1 MNVSPDR
8 RQRWR
13 CIPLIGCLAAA
24 PSAWPQATPLVAPDA
39 STEASASR
47 PEGPRLQVT
56 GFQVQGNS
64 LLPDEQ
70 LQAALA
76 PFAGQRTAQ
85 ELQRAAA
92 ALQALYAQAGYGGVV
107 AFVAPQSAADGVV
120 TITVVEG
127 RLAQVQVT
135 GQRQFGENNV
145 RASLP
150 ALAEGRT
157 PRLKLLDAQITM
169 ANENPAKQV
178 QVLLQPGARAGETDA
193 RVTVIEQPLQHWT
206 ATLDNRGNQRTG
218 RLRASL
224 GWQHANLSDRDDVLT
239 LNAQTAPD
247 KPSAVK
253 VLSGSYRLPLYAQRS
268 FVDAYAAWSDVDG
281 GTTSTVAGALS
292 FAGRGRLAGVRG
304 TLLLPRWGEADQRLA
319 LALDYRAYLNSCE
332 IAGLPPGACG
342 PAGESVSVQPLSLE
356 YALQRP
362 GAVTWGLAIGLHHN
376 LQLGGGH
383 ARSSQF
389 EAVRAG
395 AEPHFTA
402 LRGTFFIGG
411 APMEGWDLQL
421 RAAGQFTDH
430 AMVPGEQFGIGGAAS
445 VRGYRERELAGDR
458 GLQATVE
465 LTGPDLL
472 RTGGGAT
479 LRALGFVDAGWV
491 ANRAGLP
498 CETDRDECSLRALGL
513 GLRGTA
519 GRWQAQLFLAR
530 ALKAA
535 PQTDRHD
542 LRAHVAVSTR
552 F

>member
-1 MNVSPDR
+1 MNASPDR
-8 RQRWR
+8 RLRWR
-13 CIPLIGCLAAA
+13 CIPLIGCLAAT
-24 PSAWPQATPLVAPDA
+24 PPAWPQATPLVTPNPPADSAPAD
-39 STEASASR
+39 T
-47 PEGPRLQVT
+47 PRLRVA
-56 GFQVQGNS
+56 GFRVQGNS
-64 LLPDEQ
+64 LLPAAQVD
-70 LQAALA
+70 AALA
-76 PFAGQRTAQ
+76 PYAGERSAE

-107 AFVAPQSAADGVV
+107 AFVAPQSAADGVI

-127 RLAQVQVT
+127 RLTRVGVT
-135 GQRQFGENNV
+135 GQRQFSEGNV

-150 ALAEGRT
+150 ALTEGQT
-157 PRLKLLDAQITM
+157 PRLNLLDAQITM
-169 ANENPAKQV
+169 ANENPAKQL
-178 QVLLQPGARAGETDA
+178 QLLLQPGANPGETDA
-193 RVTVIEQPLQHWT
+193 RVEVAEQPVRRWT

-218 RLRASL
+218 RLRTSL

-268 FVDAYAAWSDVDG
+268 FLDAYAAWSDVDG

-304 TLLLPRWGEADQRLA
+304 TMLLPRWGEADQRLA

-356 YALQRP
+356 YSLQRA
-362 GAVTWGLAIGLHHN
+362 GAVAFGLAVGLHHN

-383 ARSSQF
+383 GRSSQF

-395 AEPHFTA
+395 AEPRFTA
-402 LRGTFFIGG
+402 LRGTFFVGG
-411 APMEGWDLQL
+411 QPLEGWDLQL
-421 RAAGQFTDH
+421 RAAGQFTDD
-430 AMVPGEQFGIGGAAS
+430 ALVPGEQFGIGGAAS
-445 VRGYRERELAGDR
+445 VRGYREREVAGDR
-458 GLQATVE
+458 GLQATLE
-465 LTGPDLL
+465 LAGPELL
-472 RTGGGAT
+472 RSGGGGAT
-479 LRALGFVDAGWV
+479 LRALGFFDAGWV
-491 ANRAGLP
+491 ANRGGLP
-498 CETDRDECSLRALGL
+498 CATDRDDCSLRALGL
-513 GLRGTA
+513 GLRGSV
-519 GRWQAQLFLAR
+519 GRWQAQLVLAQ

-542 LRAHVAVSTR
+542 LRAHVAVSTS

>member
-1 MNVSPDR
+1 MNASSDR
-8 RQRWR
+8 RWRWQ
-13 CIPLIGCLAAA
+13 CIPLIGCLAATA
-24 PSAWPQATPLVAPDA
+24 PAWPQATPLVAPDA
-39 STEASASR
+39 PAEAPASR
-47 PEGPRLQVT
+47 PEGPRLRVT
-56 GFQVQGNS
+56 GFQVQGNT
-64 LLPDEQ
+64 LLPAEQ
-70 LQAALA
+70 VQAALA
-76 PFAGQRTAQ
+76 PHAGQRTAE

-92 ALQALYAQAGYGGVV
+92 TLQALYAQAGYGGVV

-127 RLAQVQVT
+127 RLAQVTVS
-135 GQRQFGENNV
+135 GQRQFSEANV

-150 ALAEGRT
+150 ALAEGQT
-157 PRLKLLDAQITM
+157 PRLNQLDAQVSM
-169 ANENPAKQV
+169 ANENPAKQL
-178 QVLLQPGARAGETDA
+178 QVLLQPGAGPGQTDA
-193 RVTVIEQPLQHWT
+193 RVTVAEQPVQRWT
-206 ATLDNRGNQRTG
+206 ATLDNRGNHRTG
-218 RLRASL
+218 QLRASL
-224 GWQHANLSDRDDVLT
+224 GWQHANLSDRDDALT

-268 FVDAYAAWSDVDG
+268 FFDAYAAWSDVDG
-281 GTTSTVAGALS
+281 GTTSTLAGALS

-356 YALQRP
+356 YSVQRP
-362 GAVTWGLAIGLHHN
+362 GAVALGLAIGLHHN

-402 LRGTFFIGG
+402 LRGTVFVGG
-411 APMEGWDLQL
+411 QPLEGWDLQL
-421 RAAGQFTDH
+421 RAAGQFTDD
-430 AMVPGEQFGIGGAAS
+430 AMVPGEQFGVGGVAS

-458 GLQATVE
+458 GLQATLE
-465 LTGPDLL
+465 LAGPELL
-472 RTGGGAT
+472 RSGGSAT
-479 LRALGFVDAGWV
+479 LRALGFFDAGWV

-498 CETDRDECSLRALGL
+498 CEGNRDECSLRAAGL
-513 GLRGTA
+513 GLRGSV
-519 GRWQAQLFLAR
+519 GRWQAQLYLAQ
-530 ALKAA
+530 AFKAA

-542 LRAHVAVSTR
+542 WRAHVAVSTS

>member
-1 MNVSPDR
+1 MNASPDR
-8 RQRWR
+8 QRRWR
-13 CIPLIGCLAAA
+13 CIPLIGCLAATA
-24 PSAWPQATPLVAPDA
+24 PAWPQATPLVSPAAGAEAATRPD
-39 STEASASR
+39 E
-47 PEGPRLQVT
+47 PRLRVS
-56 GFQVQGNS
+56 GFRVQGNS
-64 LLPDEQ
+64 LLPTAQVE
-70 LQAALA
+70 AALA
-76 PFAGQRTAQ
+76 PYTGERSAD

-92 ALQALYAQAGYGGVV
+92 ALQALYARAGWGGVV
-107 AFVAPQSAADGVV
+107 AFVAPQSAADGIV

-127 RLAQVQVT
+127 RLARVQVT
-135 GQRQFGENNV
+135 GQRQFSQANV

-150 ALAEGRT
+150 ALVEGGT
-157 PRLKLLDAQITM
+157 PPLRLLDAQITM
-169 ANENPAKQV
+169 ANENPAKQL
-178 QVLLQPGARAGETDA
+178 QVLLQPGANPGETDA
-193 RVTVIEQPLQHWT
+193 QVQVAEQPLQRWT
-206 ATLDNRGNQRTG
+206 ATLDNRGNHRTG
-218 RLRASL
+218 HWRASL

-268 FVDAYAAWSDVDG
+268 FLDAYAAWSDVDG

-319 LALDYRAYLNSCE
+319 LALDHRAYLNSCE

-356 YALQRP
+356 YSVQQA
-362 GAVTWGLAIGLHHN
+362 GAVAFGLAVGLHHN

-395 AEPHFTA
+395 AEPHFSA
-402 LRGTFFIGG
+402 LRGTLFVGG
-411 APMEGWDLQL
+411 QPLEGWDLQL
-421 RAAGQFTDH
+421 RAAGQFTDD
-430 AMVPGEQFGIGGAAS
+430 ALVPGEQFGIGGAAS
-445 VRGYRERELAGDR
+445 VRGYREREVAGDR
-458 GLQATVE
+458 GLQATLE
-465 LTGPDLL
+465 LTGPELL

-479 LRALGFVDAGWV
+479 LRALGFFDAGWV

-498 CETDRDECSLRALGL
+498 CESDRDECSLRAAGL
-513 GLRGTA
+513 GLRGSV
-519 GRWQAQLFLAR
+519 GRWQAQLYLAQ

-542 LRAHVAVSTR
+542 LRAHLAVSTR